1 MALSNLEKI
10 RIELQDTE
18 AGFYILDDD
27 SIEYFL
33 SKNNNSIQRAAL
45 DCAKT
50 ILLKLSMQGDESV
63 DIFSIRGSKVAE
75 QYRLALKLYISDPNL
90 NPILNNVRGWVG
102 GVSLEEMQANR
113 DAVDNNI
120 VSTPN
125 SPEYAQS
132 AKYFD
137 QQV

>member
-18 AGFYILDDD
+18 AGFYILDDA